1 MIIVKEKAVRKI
13 TNMIV
18 EIINNDDRM
27 NTQQRK
33 EVFLKTLKEYF
44 NDKETFRIFTQNV
57 HLIK

>member
-1 MIIVKEKAVRKI
+1 MKEKAVRKI